1 MSAEVNDGLAVA
13 ESDSEEELKLLKKA
27 VNMMDALS
35 QEGFDQIIA
44 ISGLILRSLEIPD
57 PDLNDIS
64 YAVKAIK
71 GKADDIMNCINCE
84 AENVGCNYKDDTR
97 RKRYSI
103 VS

>member
-1 MSAEVNDGLAVA
+1 MSTEANDDLDVSAIK
-13 ESDSEEELKLLKKA
+13 EELRLLRNA
-27 VNMMDALS
+27 VNTMDALS

-44 ISGLILRSLEIPD
+44 ISRLIMRSLETPD

-64 YAVKAIK
+64 FAVKAIK

-84 AENVGCNYKDDTR
+84 AENVGCNYKDDTT

-103 VS
+103 VR